1 MSTINFSQLKPL
13 AIFSLVVESGSFA
26 AAARK
31 LNTSRSRVSEQVAGL
46 EAALGVRLIQRS
58 TRQLAVTPE
67 GDRIYQL
74 ARTLPE
80 VLNEVEAIGQPAV
93 PSGRVA
99 LTVTHDVGV
108 KHLAPVLEGFC
119 QRYPQIQLDLIL
131 SDDPLDL
138 IAEQID
144 VGIRIGLPKD
154 GSLVARVLHEE
165 AFSLY
170 ASPKYLEQHGT
181 PSRVTDL
188 EDHRW
193 ITLFQSGSD
202 GAQHLIYQGNS
213 LTVRPPNFFRTS
225 SPLMMQ
231 QMMSDGLGIGCLL
244 PVTVQQELAEGR
256 LVQLMP
262 EISSERLI
270 FTLIYP
276 FRRQV
281 PQRVRCLIDYLL
293 EAKLFG

>member
-31 LNTSRSRVSEQVAGL
+31 LNTSRSRVSEQVSGL
-46 EAALGVRLIQRS
+46 EEALGIRLIQRS

-80 VLNEVEAIGQPAV
+80 VLNDVEAIGQPAV

-99 LTVTHDVGV
+99 LTVTHDVGI

-119 QRYPQIQLDLIL
+119 QRYPQIQLDLVV
-131 SDDPLDL
+131 SDQPLDL
-138 IAEQID
+138 IGEQID
-144 VGIRIGLPKD
+144 LGIRIGFPKD
-154 GSLVARVLHEE
+154 DSLVARVLHQE

-170 ASPKYLEQHGT
+170 ASPAYLTQHGT
-181 PSRVTDL
+181 PASATDL
-188 EDHRW
+188 EQHRW

-202 GAQHLIYQGNS
+202 GAQHLIHQDNS
-213 LTVRPPNFFRTS
+213 LTIRPTNFFRTS

-231 QMMSDGLGIGCLL
+231 QMICDGLGMGCLL
-244 PVTVQQELAEGR
+244 PVTVKQELADGR
-256 LVQLMP
+256 LVQVMP
-262 EISSERLI
+262 EIGSERLV
-270 FTLIYP
+270 FTLLYP
-276 FRRQV
+276 SRRQI

>member
-31 LNTSRSRVSEQVAGL
+31 LNTSRSRVSEQVSGL
-46 EAALGVRLIQRS
+46 EEALGVRLIQRS
-58 TRQLAVTPE
+58 TRQLAITPE

-74 ARTLPE
+74 ARTLPD
-80 VLNEVEAIGQPAV
+80 VLNDVEAIGQPAI

-99 LTVTHDVGV
+99 LTVTHDVAI
-108 KHLAPVLEGFC
+108 KHLAPVLKAFC
-119 QRYPQIQLDLIL
+119 LRYPQIQLDLVL
-131 SDDPLDL
+131 SDERLDL
-138 IAEQID
+138 IGEQID
-144 VGIRIGLPKD
+144 IGIRIGFPKD
-154 GSLVARVLHEE
+154 DSLVARVLHEE

-170 ASPKYLEQHGT
+170 ASPGYLEERGT
-181 PSRVTDL
+181 PTCVADL
-188 EDHRW
+188 EQHRW
-193 ITLFQSGSD
+193 ITLYQSGSD
-202 GAQHLIYQGNS
+202 GTQHLIHRSNS
-213 LTVRPPNFFRTS
+213 LTVRPTDFFRTS

-231 QMMSDGLGIGCLL
+231 QMMCDGLGMGCLL
-244 PVTVQQELAEGR
+244 PVTVQQEVAEGR
-256 LVQLMP
+256 LVRVMP

-276 FRRQV
+276 SRRQV

-293 EAKLFG
+293 EAGLFG